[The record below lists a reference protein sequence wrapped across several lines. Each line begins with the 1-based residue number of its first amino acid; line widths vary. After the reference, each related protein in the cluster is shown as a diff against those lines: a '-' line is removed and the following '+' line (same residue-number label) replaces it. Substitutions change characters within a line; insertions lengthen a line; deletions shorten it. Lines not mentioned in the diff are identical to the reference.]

1 VCGEIYYFID
11 IYVKLLI
18 FLVSKPIQLVLLGY
32 NHLDLLKYCAMALPT
47 FQRSLDKEVSC
58 TGVGLH
64 SGKTVNLTLKPA
76 PINHGI
82 KFVRK
87 DLPDNPTIPA
97 RFNRVV
103 DTSLA
108 TVIGSDGVIVS
119 TIEHLMACLAGLSID
134 NILVELD
141 SYEVP
146 VMDGSAGPFTRMITE
161 AGIRE
166 QKALRHFFVLKEPIK
181 LEQDGKYVSAYP
193 DNTFKISC
201 TIEFE
206 HPIIRKQSC
215 SIEVID
221 HIFENEISSART
233 FGFLHEV
240 EYMKRYGLARGGSL
254 ENAVVIDKNGILNE
268 EGLRYQDEF
277 VRHKLLDCIGDF
289 SLLGMPILAHI
300 VTNKS
305 GHAFN
310 HAFLEKFFSK
320 KASWQ
325 TQTHSNPKYDTTRQ
339 QNNLL
344 IG

>member
-1 VCGEIYYFID
+1 MTIPIY
-11 IYVKLLI
+11 
-18 FLVSKPIQLVLLGY
+18 
-32 NHLDLLKYCAMALPT
+32 
-47 FQRSLDKEVSC
+47 QRTLQKAVSC
-58 TGVGLH
+58 SGIGLH
-64 SGKTVNLTLKPA
+64 SGKIVHLTLKPA
-76 PINHGI
+76 SVNFGI

-87 DLPDNPTIPA
+87 DLPDSPSIPA
-97 RFNRVV
+97 RFNCVV

-134 NILVELD
+134 NVIVELD

-146 VMDGSAGPFTRMITE
+146 VMDGSAGPFTRMILE
-161 AGIRE
+161 AGIR
-166 QKALRHFFVLKEPIK
+166 ALEAPRHFFILKEPIE
-181 LEQDGKYVSAYP
+181 LEQDGKFVGAYP
-193 DNTFKISC
+193 DDSFKITC
-201 TIEFE
+201 HIEFE
-206 HPIIRKQSC
+206 HPLIRSQSC
-215 SIEVID
+215 TIEVVD
-221 HIFENEISSART
+221 QVFEDEISCART

-254 ENAVVIDKNGILNE
+254 DNAVVIDENKILND

-300 VTNKS
+300 VTRKS

-310 HAFLEKFFSK
+310 QAFLEKFFNE

-325 TQTHSNPKYDTTRQ
+325 TQT
-339 QNNLL
+339 L
-344 IG
+344 IEPAVVPSKASKSLAI

>member
-1 VCGEIYYFID
+1 MAIPIYQRT
-11 IYVKLLI
+11 L
-18 FLVSKPIQLVLLGY
+18 SKNVRFSGI
-32 NHLDLLKYCAMALPT
+32 
-47 FQRSLDKEVSC
+47 
-58 TGVGLH
+58 GLH
-64 SGKTVNLTLKPA
+64 SGKTVHLKLKPA

-82 KFVRK
+82 KFIRK
-87 DLPDNPTIPA
+87 DLPDDPTIPA
-97 RFNRVV
+97 RFNCVV

-134 NILVELD
+134 NALVELD

-146 VMDGSAGPFTRMITE
+146 VMDGSAGPFTRMIVE

-166 QKALRHFFVLKEPIK
+166 QEAARHFFVLKEPIE
-181 LEQDGKYVSAYP
+181 LEQDGKFVGAYP
-193 DNTFKISC
+193 DTTFKITC
-201 TIEFE
+201 NIDFE
-206 HPIIRKQSC
+206 HPLIRKQSC
-215 SIEVID
+215 SIEVVD
-221 HIFENEISSART
+221 HIFESEISSART

-254 ENAVVIDKNGILNE
+254 DNAVVIDENDILNE
-268 EGLRYQDEF
+268 DGLRYRDEF

-310 HAFLEKFFSK
+310 HAFLENFINN

-325 TQTHSNPKYDTTRQ
+325 TQTLNKPAGLAPKTAKS
-339 QNNLL
+339 LA
-344 IG
+344 I